1 MIPIDPHIFRA
12 YDIRGK
18 AGSQITEDACEQIGY
33 AFGVIV
39 KERYKVDHPKIVVG
53 RDARTHSAG
62 FDQAVTIGLLA
73 AGCHVLS
80 IGPTPS
86 PVNYFTIVTQ
96 KLDGGIQITASHNP
110 GTDNG
115 LKLQVRDAE
124 AFSGDDLQELR
135 VRIER
140 GTKRTANSDPT
151 SPRLRGASQRTEDE
165 LTADRPLVARFAS
178 GDSSLTAINAVDP
191 YFDHYSTLFDGMGRG
206 LSIVTDCGNGIA
218 GPVNNAILRKIGCRI
233 TDLYSEPDGTFPNH
247 LADPSKWDTLK
258 ELQEGIIKTKADGG
272 LAFDG
277 DGDRVGLVDELGK
290 IHTADEMLLLLAKR
304 YLQKFPDSPVVF
316 TTSMSSTLVTEIAK
330 WGGKPVMCA
339 VGHSVVEH
347 TMRHEG
353 APLGGEQSGHFFL
366 KDVAYGYDDALA
378 VALVLIAIRHDEGK
392 PFSELF
398 KEFPTVFHAPELR
411 PHCADGEK
419 TRIIESITKHFSTLY
434 PVNTMD
440 GARIDFGDGAWAN
453 IRQSNTAPKLSVCL
467 EARSE
472 KKLEDITEIVLRE
485 LRTYKEIEL

>member
-1 MIPIDPHIFRA
+1 MPSPIDPHIFRA

-18 AGSQITEDACEQIGY
+18 AGSQITEAACEQIGA
-33 AFGVIV
+33 AFGMIV
-39 KERYKVDHPKIVVG
+39 RERYKIDQPKIVVG
-53 RDARTHSAG
+53 RDARTHSAA
-62 FDQAVTIGLLA
+62 FDQAVTKGLMA

-80 IGPTPS
+80 MGPTPS
-86 PVNYFTIVTQ
+86 PINYFTIVRQ

-110 GTDNG
+110 GEDNG

-124 AFSGDDLQELR
+124 AFSGNDLQMLR
-135 VRIER
+135 KRIEEGQGQGQGR
-140 GTKRTANSDPT
+140 GQDQGSV
-151 SPRLRGASQRTEDE
+151 E
-165 LTADRPLVARFAS
+165 V
-178 GDSSLTAINAVDP
+178 INAVDP
-191 YFDHYSTLFDGMGRG
+191 YFDHYSKLFDGMGRG
-206 LSIVTDCGNGIA
+206 LSIVTDCGNGIT
-218 GPVNNAILRKIGCRI
+218 GPVNNAILTKIGCKI
-233 TDLYSEPDGTFPNH
+233 TKLYSEPDGTFPNH

-258 ELQEGIIKTKADGG
+258 ELQETILKTKADGG

-277 DGDRVGLVDELGK
+277 DGDRVGLVDELGT

-304 YLQKFPDSPVVF
+304 YLKQFPGKPVVF
-316 TTSMSSTLVTEIAK
+316 TTSMSSTLETEIMK

-347 TMRHEG
+347 TMREQG

-366 KDVAYGYDDALA
+366 GDVAHGYDDALA

-398 KEFPTVFHAPELR
+398 HEFPKVFHAPELR

-419 TRIIESITKHFSTLY
+419 TRIIQSITEHFSKLY

-440 GARIDFGDGAWAN
+440 GARIDFGDGAWVN
-453 IRQSNTAPKLSVCL
+453 IRQSNTAPKLSICM

-472 KKLEDITEIVLRE
+472 EKLKEVEGVVLAQ
-485 LRTYKEIEL
+485 LRTYREVEL

>member
-1 MIPIDPHIFRA
+1 MLSPIDPHIFRA

-18 AGSQITEDACEQIGY
+18 AGSQITEDACEQIGF
-33 AFGVIV
+33 AFGMIV
-39 KERYKVDHPKIVVG
+39 RERYKIDHPRIVVG

-62 FDQAVTIGLLA
+62 FDAAVTKGLLA

-80 IGPTPS
+80 MGPTPS
-86 PVNYFTIVTQ
+86 PINYFTIVTQ

-110 GTDNG
+110 GSDNG

-124 AFSGDDLQELR
+124 AFSGDDLQKLR
-135 VRIER
+135 VRIES
-140 GTKRTANSDPT
+140 GTKRIATP
-151 SPRLRGASQRTEDE
+151 LRQGYEGQASEQRTEDE
-165 LTADRPLVARFAS
+165 LTAH
-178 GDSSLTAINAVDP
+178 SSQLTAINAVDP
-191 YFDHYSTLFDGMGRG
+191 YFDHYSQLFDGMGRG
-206 LSIVTDCGNGIA
+206 LSIVTDCGNGIT
-218 GPVNNAILRKIGCRI
+218 GPVNNAIIRKIGCKI
-233 TDLYSEPDGTFPNH
+233 TDLFSEPDGTFPNH
-247 LADPSKWDTLK
+247 PADPSKWDTLK
-258 ELQEGIIKTKADGG
+258 ELQETIIRTKADGG

-277 DGDRVGLVDELGK
+277 DGDRVGLVDELGN

-304 YLQKFPDSPVVF
+304 YLTKFPGSPVVF
-316 TTSMSSTLVTEIAK
+316 TTSMSSTLETEITK

-378 VALVLIAIRHDEGK
+378 VALVLIAIRHEEGK

-419 TRIIESITKHFSTLY
+419 TRIIQSITEHFSKVY

-472 KKLEDITEIVLRE
+472 KKLADITEIVLRE
-485 LRTYKEIEL
+485 LRTYEEIEL